1 MSNQVLVKT
10 LGGEQSFLNFKDFT
24 RVLVLDENDSSAKVY
39 VEGRLIGTI
48 YDSDIDRVR
57 AARKEIFEPTN
68 ELFGEKI
75 QRVDRRKLEFAC
87 PPRTNKKPLSG
98 TRSVWFHT

>member
-10 LGGEQSFLNFKDFT
+10 LKGEQQFMNFKDFT

-39 VEGRLIGTI
+39 VKGKLIGTI

-57 AARKEIFEPTN
+57 AARKEIVEPEPMN
-68 ELFGEKI
+68 EWL
-75 QRVDRRKLEFAC
+75 RK
-87 PPRTNKKPLSG
+87 K
-98 TRSVWFHT
+98 